1 MIRLARKED
10 LPRLLEIYAAA
21 RDFMRRN
28 GNLTQ
33 WSGGYP
39 NEEVLLEDIEA
50 GRLYVLQ
57 REDGGICACFMLC
70 DGPDPTYAE
79 IFGGQ
84 WRADTPYGVIH
95 RIAGDGSRRGVLAES
110 VAFARQRYAHLRID
124 THADNY
130 PMQGALAAQ
139 GFMKRGTIYLADG
152 APRLAYDWI
161 QE

>member
-1 MIRLARKED
+1 
-10 LPRLLEIYAAA
+10 
-21 RDFMRRN
+21 MRRN

-39 NEEVLLEDIEA
+39 DAQTLLTDMEA
-50 GRLYVLQ
+50 QRLYAVEN
-57 REDGGICACFMLC
+57 EDGNLCACFMLC
-70 DGPDPTYAE
+70 DGPDPTYAV
-79 IFGGQ
+79 IYDGQ
-84 WRADTPYGVIH
+84 WHTNTPYGVIH
-95 RIAGDGSRRGVLAES
+95 RIAGDGSRRGILAES

-124 THADNY
+124 THADNI

-139 GFMKRGTIYLADG
+139 GFVKRGTIFLADG